1 MIETTRDRKAIDERL
16 TAWYGQ
22 LVTVHYIADGI
33 ELQVQ
38 GILQY
43 SKADALHGGKL
54 WCHVETTGK
63 LTRSIFNFLW
73 GAVKWVFDEP
83 PMIGLSK
90 QVYTPLGV
98 AQYYYKENPDLWRE
112 YIAHRSVNSV
122 VYDTE
127 GKEWLAYAAARAFD
141 TEEDAQKW
149 LEIVPF
155 SCALLSQVVVD
166 HPEIAS

>member
-1 MIETTRDRKAIDERL
+1 MTEVTQDRKAIDGRL

-22 LVTVHYIADGI
+22 LVTVHYIADGM
-33 ELQVQ
+33 ELQIQ

-43 SKADALHGGKL
+43 SKADSLHGGKL
-54 WCHVETTGK
+54 WCHVETAGK

-73 GAVKWVFDEP
+73 GAVKWVSGEP

-90 QVYTPLGV
+90 QVYASLGI
-98 AQYYYKENPDLWRE
+98 AQQYYKENPDLWRE

-122 VYDTE
+122 VYDAE
-127 GKEWLAYAAARAFD
+127 SREYLAYAAARAFD
-141 TEEDAQKW
+141 TEEAAQKW

-155 SCALLSQVVVD
+155 SCALLSQVVAD
-166 HPEIAS
+166 HPDLAT